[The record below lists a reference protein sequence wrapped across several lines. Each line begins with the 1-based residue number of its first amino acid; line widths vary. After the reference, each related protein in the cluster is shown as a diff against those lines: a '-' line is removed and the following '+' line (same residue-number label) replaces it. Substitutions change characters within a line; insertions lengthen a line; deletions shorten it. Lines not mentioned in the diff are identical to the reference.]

1 MKLNPLVP
9 ELMVKDLNISYQ
21 FWVDILGFSLKYQRI
36 EDKFMYL
43 EQDGIQFMLEEQ
55 QQHLWLTGQLNYPF
69 GRGINFQIEVPHIDL
84 ILNRLKEKQWPLFS
98 DLNECWYRQND
109 VEHGQRQFLVQ
120 DPDGYLLRIIEVI
133 GERPIQT

>member
-55 QQHLWLTGQLNYPF
+55 QQHL
-69 GRGINFQIEVPHIDL
+69 
-84 ILNRLKEKQWPLFS
+84 
-98 DLNECWYRQND
+98 
-109 VEHGQRQFLVQ
+109 
-120 DPDGYLLRIIEVI
+120 
-133 GERPIQT
+133 